1 MNENIRKNIDLINTN
16 NIPQNYKKTSL
27 GIVPKDWN
35 EKKLGDIG
43 VFSKGKGI
51 PGYKMKKEGK
61 PCIGYGDIYTKYSYI
76 CDKTVNFVD
85 EEIAKESQKIEKG
98 TLLFTGS
105 GETAEEIGKCI
116 CYIGEEDAYA
126 GGDIIIFNSKE
137 VDDEFIAFQNGTE
150 EIIKIKS
157 KLAQGHSVVHIYEEN
172 LKTIS
177 VVYPTNKEE
186 QQKIAKILEKWC
198 KLIQLQE
205 DIIEKL
211 YTKKEYIFQK
221 ILEPKEDWKEITLKD
236 ILKERKEYAKKYDK
250 YKHVTLSI
258 DGIYDKGKQ
267 YDRDFLVKDKEKN
280 YKITHLN
287 DLCYNPANLKFGV
300 ICVNRYGDAI
310 FSPIYVTFEI
320 DKKYNPDIIEA
331 ILSSKSF
338 INKIRKY
345 EEGTLY
351 ERQAVKP
358 SDFLKGKIK
367 LPVDKEELEKI
378 SKIIQLFNE
387 EIKMQQDKL
396 TLIKQQ
402 QKTMIQLLTLGIIRV
417 I

>member
-1 MNENIRKNIDLINTN
+1 MLHYQQMEFMI
-16 NIPQNYKKTSL
+16 
-27 GIVPKDWN
+27 
-35 EKKLGDIG
+35 
-43 VFSKGKGI
+43 
-51 PGYKMKKEGK
+51 
-61 PCIGYGDIYTKYSYI
+61 
-76 CDKTVNFVD
+76 
-85 EEIAKESQKIEKG
+85 KESK
-98 TLLFTGS
+98 
-105 GETAEEIGKCI
+105 
-116 CYIGEEDAYA
+116 
-126 GGDIIIFNSKE
+126 
-137 VDDEFIAFQNGTE
+137 
-150 EIIKIKS
+150 
-157 KLAQGHSVVHIYEEN
+157 
-172 LKTIS
+172 
-177 VVYPTNKEE
+177 
-186 QQKIAKILEKWC
+186 
-198 KLIQLQE
+198 
-205 DIIEKL
+205 
-211 YTKKEYIFQK
+211 
-221 ILEPKEDWKEITLKD
+221 
-236 ILKERKEYAKKYDK
+236 
-250 YKHVTLSI
+250 
-258 DGIYDKGKQ
+258 

-417 I
+417 T